1 MVKVISM
8 QNNLSFLKL
17 CQIWKSDIFWRN
29 LQSPPLVRIS
39 SSADFS
45 FSHFSALEEDP
56 LYKYCENNRHL
67 KKNYEKLQ
75 LQYLLEYCKE

>member
-56 LYKYCENNRHL
+56 LYFVFLTNKIT
-67 KKNYEKLQ
+67 
-75 LQYLLEYCKE
+75 LLEFFLARFEIIWSYRIP